1 MKEAKPSLCLHIS
14 ESRLSGWA
22 TLVIS
27 LISFVSAAI
36 EVSVFTAT
44 SKTMI
49 LRWTRV
55 TGATSYKITVALQSS
70 PSDPIA
76 FATFGPNTVLG
87 SVSSLSP
94 DNKYVFTV
102 EALDDTQQAL
112 SSAGVQY
119 STGEV
124 HVCVCV
130 CLGMLWNFLNCFIHV
145 SIFLLWTCLFY
156 SFGSLKH
163 SQPPCLI
170 WRTTK

>member
-1 MKEAKPSLCLHIS
+1 MS
-14 ESRLSGWA
+14 
-22 TLVIS
+22 T
-27 LISFVSAAI
+27 AI

-145 SIFLLWTCLFY
+145 SIFFY
-156 SFGSLKH
+156 WGHAFSIHL
-163 SQPPCLI
+163 
-170 WRTTK
+170 TV